1 MVAMLTQAAVSCGPR
16 SGATIPE
23 LHFARDAKVAESC
36 RYRAALNRMSEPSLA
51 RTDERVAPHLVRWA
65 RVCGGTGPFP
75 ALHSDTL
82 VHESRHAT
90 PMNGNDLIA
99 CHDCDALLR
108 KPRHCAK
115 GSARC
120 PRCGAILL
128 HPSAVQLDRIC
139 ALTLAAL
146 FTFFIAQGF
155 PIVEL
160 EVNGVTSQTTLIG
173 ALAALWGE
181 GMQLVAIVVF
191 CSTILFPLIELTA
204 LLYVLVPIR
213 AGVVPLHFHLVLR
226 AIQFVRPWGMIEV
239 LMLGILVT
247 IVKMTSLARVIPEAA
262 LFAFGALTL
271 MLAVV
276 VLFDPR
282 ALWDIADTLGE
293 RNARGGR
300 DAPGA
305 SARHRALPA
314 SSPRTPAR

>member
-1 MVAMLTQAAVSCGPR
+1 MGAGLRDNGPLSAPTLTRWFMKV
-16 SGATIPE
+16 E
-23 LHFARDAKVAESC
+23 HAR
-36 RYRAALNRMSEPSLA
+36 
-51 RTDERVAPHLVRWA
+51 
-65 RVCGGTGPFP
+65 
-75 ALHSDTL
+75 
-82 VHESRHAT
+82 

-108 KPRHCAK
+108 KPRYCGK

-120 PRCGAILL
+120 PRCDAIL
-128 HPSAVQLDRIC
+128 HRPTAVQLERIC

-146 FTFFIAQGF
+146 FTFLIAQAF

-181 GMQLVAIVVF
+181 GMQLVAVAVF
-191 CSTILFPLIELTA
+191 CSTILFPLIELIA

-213 AGVVPLHFHLVLR
+213 AGVVPPGFNQVLR

-276 VLFDPR
+276 VLFNPR
-282 ALWDIADTLGE
+282 ALWDIADIIGK
-293 RNARGGR
+293 RNARDGR
-300 DAPGA
+300 DTPGT
-305 SARHRALPA
+305 SARHRAPPA
-314 SSPRTPAR
+314 ASPRTPAR